1 VQPLELLT
9 QLTNQ
14 ELTMPIPNYS
24 LSYASDLVNHLND
37 VSIFL
42 QSGSYDEFEDEIQLR
57 QILDKLMFSKIEDLS
72 SCLSYLVHTK
82 K

>member
-1 VQPLELLT
+1 
-9 QLTNQ
+9 
-14 ELTMPIPNYS
+14 MPIPNYS

-72 SCLSYLVHTK
+72 SCLFYLVHTK

>member
-1 VQPLELLT
+1 
-9 QLTNQ
+9 
-14 ELTMPIPNYS
+14 MPIPNYS

>member
-1 VQPLELLT
+1 
-9 QLTNQ
+9 
-14 ELTMPIPNYS
+14 MPIPNYS

-42 QSGSYDEFEDEIQLR
+42 QSCSYDDFEDETELR
-57 QILDKLMFSKIEDLS
+57 HILDKLMFSKIEDLS